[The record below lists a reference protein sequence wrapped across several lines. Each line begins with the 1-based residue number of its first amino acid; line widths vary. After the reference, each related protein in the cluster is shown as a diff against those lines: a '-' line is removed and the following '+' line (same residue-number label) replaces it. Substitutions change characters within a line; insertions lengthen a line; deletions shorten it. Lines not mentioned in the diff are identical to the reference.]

1 MEDVDKGCLMNRMGV
16 RMGLVP
22 AHPGSPRKG
31 AVKRLCVCVYLLL
44 SRMSCLTWC
53 SLIDLIFLNH
63 VVIEVLCLA

>member
-1 MEDVDKGCLMNRMGV
+1 MNRMGV

-22 AHPGSPRKG
+22 AHPGSPRKE
-31 AVKRLCVCVYLLL
+31 AVKRLCVCVLASESDEL
-44 SRMSCLTWC
+44 SLTWC